1 MNWRKWLDDFVLA
14 SRGIMLATKK
24 KRFWCGFV
32 PTFVFFAMLINL
44 LAAGFSKFE
53 LMGATGFAGAMKIL
67 GDAFLSIFG
76 VNQIFI
82 EWLPTFLLA
91 LLQGIL
97 VGLIVFLWQ
106 KKKQAKEDNAAGVEK
121 VGIITGLVALG
132 AGCPTC
138 GTTLL
143 TPLLGAIFS
152 TGSLALAGV
161 ISSIVTIV
169 AVVIAIL
176 SLKRLG
182 LETYV
187 IIVNERYLARKNAEE
202 KKALSSVKKQ
212 SKTSKSKAR
221 KVQNEKGKNR

>member
-14 SRGIMLATKK
+14 GKGILMATRE
-24 KRFWCGFV
+24 KRFWYGFV
-32 PTFVFFAMLINL
+32 PTFIFFGMLINL
-44 LAAGFSKFE
+44 LAGGFSKFE
-53 LMGATGFAGAMKIL
+53 LMGAVGFGGAMKIL
-67 GDAFLSIFG
+67 LDSFLSIFG

-97 VGLIVFLWQ
+97 VGMIVFLWQ
-106 KKKQAKEDNAAGVEK
+106 KKREGNSANVEK
-121 VGIITGLVALG
+121 AGIITGLIALG

-152 TGSLALAGV
+152 TGSLAVAGV
-161 ISSIVTIV
+161 ISTVVTIL

-182 LETYV
+182 VEAYV
-187 IIVNERYLARKNAEE
+187 IIVNERYLE
-202 KKALSSVKKQ
+202 KHE
-212 SKTSKSKAR
+212 KTA
-221 KVQNEKGKNR
+221 NR